1 MDEIQSASLDR
12 LDQVET
18 AVTRL
23 YKPPFL
29 EIDPHDK
36 PRKKLA
42 SIRAGFDVAC
52 GAACSEGTSS

>member
-1 MDEIQSASLDR
+1 LDR

-42 SIRAGFDVAC
+42 GIRAGFDVAC
-52 GAACSEGTSS
+52 GAASIEGAAS

>member
-1 MDEIQSASLDR
+1 LDR

-36 PRKKLA
+36 SRKKLV
-42 SIRAGFDVAC
+42 SLRAGFEVAC
-52 GAACSEGTSS
+52 GAASTEGATS